1 MKVFLFESLARNKT
15 SNAVH
20 GFSENRSGLE
30 IAGKAAFFRDF
41 SGICFD
47 FKAIFA

>member
-1 MKVFLFESLARNKT
+1 MRVFLFEGLLCNKT

-30 IAGKAAFFRDF
+30 IGGKAGFFRDF

-47 FKAIFA
+47 FKALFA